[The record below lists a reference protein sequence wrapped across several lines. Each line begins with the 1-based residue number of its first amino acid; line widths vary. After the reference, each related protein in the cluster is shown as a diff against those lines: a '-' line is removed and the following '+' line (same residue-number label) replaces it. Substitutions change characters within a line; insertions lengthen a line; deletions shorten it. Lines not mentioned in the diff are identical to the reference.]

1 MKKTALAVTAILLA
15 SAAQAQWTQLGRNEN
30 LRLFV
35 DQTAIQRNGD
45 IAQMWQL
52 YDYITA
58 QWAGA
63 QVIYSVKNLVE
74 YDCAGKRT
82 RILGGSAYGE
92 HMGQGKV
99 IASENA
105 PNAEWSPIP
114 AGGTAENT
122 WSIACGKN

>member
-1 MKKTALAVTAILLA
+1 MKKTAFALTVIFLA
-15 SAAQAQWTQLGRNEN
+15 STVQAQWTQLGRNEN

-99 IASENA
+99 IASESA

-122 WSIACGKN
+122 WSIACDKN